1 MNNQVRHVFF
11 CAIVVAFG
19 GFIFGLDAA
28 LISGTVRFI
37 SAEFALS
44 DLQIGA
50 VVSAPGFGVLFALLI
65 TGFICDKYGRRQALL
80 IISFLYILSAVASV
94 CAFSF
99 EMLVTARFV
108 GGLAFTSLSV
118 AAMYIGEIAPPK
130 LRGKLVAMIQI
141 NIVIGLSAAYF
152 ANYMILQ
159 VSQME
164 ADWVYA
170 LGLDTHTWRWMLG
183 IEIVPAVIWLFLLVL
198 IPRSPRWLVMNNRI
212 SEATTVLHQFLTNQE
227 VEKELEQ
234 IQHSVAL
241 GDKHTLSTMQ
251 AIKAMFGSK
260 MRKAALIGLTMGV
273 VQQITGIN
281 AIMFYA
287 PTVFEQVGLGTNA
300 AFFQA
305 LIVGLVSVLFTVAA
319 VLLVDKLGRR
329 PLVIYGLAA
338 GTISLFMCHYAFS
351 HATYMLTPEQI
362 SSFANEHSIA
372 SMHNM
377 LNTAFS
383 SDIEFKNQLQSV
395 IGVEE
400 FRRHEGQ
407 LMQMATNVN
416 ANMILIGVMG
426 YIAAFHFSIGPVMWV
441 LFSEIFPIAIR
452 GTAIPMFALLASIVS
467 YLVQQF
473 FPWQLSHMGA
483 SNIFLFYAISGAI
496 GFVILFKIM
505 PETKNK
511 TIEEIELDLV
521 STKNKV
527 SVA

>member
-407 LMQMATNVN
+407 L
-416 ANMILIGVMG
+416 
-426 YIAAFHFSIGPVMWV
+426 
-441 LFSEIFPIAIR
+441 
-452 GTAIPMFALLASIVS
+452 
-467 YLVQQF
+467 
-473 FPWQLSHMGA
+473 
-483 SNIFLFYAISGAI
+483 
-496 GFVILFKIM
+496 
-505 PETKNK
+505 
-511 TIEEIELDLV
+511 
-521 STKNKV
+521 
-527 SVA
+527 

>member
-383 SDIEFKNQLQSV
+383 SDIEFKNQLQ
-395 IGVEE
+395 
-400 FRRHEGQ
+400 
-407 LMQMATNVN
+407 
-416 ANMILIGVMG
+416 
-426 YIAAFHFSIGPVMWV
+426 
-441 LFSEIFPIAIR
+441 
-452 GTAIPMFALLASIVS
+452 
-467 YLVQQF
+467 
-473 FPWQLSHMGA
+473 
-483 SNIFLFYAISGAI
+483 
-496 GFVILFKIM
+496 
-505 PETKNK
+505 
-511 TIEEIELDLV
+511 
-521 STKNKV
+521 
-527 SVA
+527 

>member
-329 PLVIYGLAA
+329 PLVIL
-338 GTISLFMCHYAFS
+338 SLIH
-351 HATYMLTPEQI
+351 I
-362 SSFANEHSIA
+362 
-372 SMHNM
+372 
-377 LNTAFS
+377 
-383 SDIEFKNQLQSV
+383 
-395 IGVEE
+395 
-400 FRRHEGQ
+400 
-407 LMQMATNVN
+407 
-416 ANMILIGVMG
+416 
-426 YIAAFHFSIGPVMWV
+426 
-441 LFSEIFPIAIR
+441 
-452 GTAIPMFALLASIVS
+452 
-467 YLVQQF
+467 
-473 FPWQLSHMGA
+473 
-483 SNIFLFYAISGAI
+483 
-496 GFVILFKIM
+496 
-505 PETKNK
+505 
-511 TIEEIELDLV
+511 
-521 STKNKV
+521 
-527 SVA
+527 